1 MKLHVENL
9 KFRYQIIVLF
19 LILFLFLSMGS
30 GISFYYLSVKNV
42 TDNFSNSASNT
53 VGQMRNT
60 LDIGMEIIS
69 DRAKSMLLN
78 NAFSD
83 PIVSYV
89 NNPTL
94 YNQVVAHSVVSDYL
108 SDFERGE
115 ALIDSSCLFAGGEL
129 FDDYVRIRKPDFEFR
144 NSLYYTLYQDNPLAV
159 QWMPPIENPV

>member
-60 LDIGMEIIS
+60 LDIRMEIIS

-89 NNPTL
+89 SN
-94 YNQVVAHSVVSDYL
+94 YL
-108 SDFERGE
+108 
-115 ALIDSSCLFAGGEL
+115 I
-129 FDDYVRIRKPDFEFR
+129 I
-144 NSLYYTLYQDNPLAV
+144 
-159 QWMPPIENPV
+159 

>member
-60 LDIGMEIIS
+60 LDIRMEIIS
-69 DRAKSMLLN
+69 DRAKAMLLN

-115 ALIDSSCLFAGGEL
+115 ALIDSSCLFAGENCLMTMCVSENQISSSKIPCIIL
-129 FDDYVRIRKPDFEFR
+129 FTRRILWRFSGFR
-144 NSLYYTLYQDNPLAV
+144 R
-159 QWMPPIENPV
+159 

>member
-1 MKLHVENL
+1 MKHGGSQMTAGECIMKLHVENL

-60 LDIGMEIIS
+60 LDIRMEIIS

-89 NNPTL
+89 NNPTRRVKSISKL
-94 YNQVVAHSVVSDYL
+94 FCIADL
-108 SDFERGE
+108 IRRGF
-115 ALIDSSCLFAGGEL
+115 I
-129 FDDYVRIRKPDFEFR
+129 
-144 NSLYYTLYQDNPLAV
+144 
-159 QWMPPIENPV
+159 